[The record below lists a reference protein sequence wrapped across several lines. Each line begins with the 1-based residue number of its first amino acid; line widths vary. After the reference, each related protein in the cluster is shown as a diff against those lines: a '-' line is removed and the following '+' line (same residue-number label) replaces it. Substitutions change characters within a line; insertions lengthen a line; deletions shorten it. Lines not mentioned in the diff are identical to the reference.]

1 MHHLVLGVGD
11 HLCFVQEE
19 QNDSLLYATN
29 SERLVITVQDQYLT
43 G

>member
-11 HLCFVQEE
+11 HLCFVEEE
-19 QNDSLLYATN
+19 QNDTLLYAAD
-29 SERLVITVQDQYLT
+29 SEEVVITVQDQYLT